1 MNMKQHILAAL
12 QEVFDDWEARLA
24 GLSEAQITQPP
35 APSRLSAKDEIAHLM
50 AWQQRTLARVDAV
63 RLDREPQF
71 PQWPAALDP
80 EDYAN
85 TDPVNAWIYETYR
98 DQPWSIVHQDW
109 RAGFQRLLT
118 SANEVPERDLLDG
131 SRYAWLNGYPLAL
144 ILIGS
149 YDHHREHL
157 DKLEIGDWGIEAHRH
172 RLEADGSCS

>member
-98 DQPWSIVHQDW
+98 DQPWPKMHQDW
-109 RAGFQRLLT
+109 RTTFQHLLS
-118 SANEVPERDLLDG
+118 SANEISERDLLDG
-131 SRYAWLNGYPLAL
+131 GRYAWLNGHSLAF
-144 ILIGS
+144 ILIAS

-157 DKLEIGDWGIEAHRH
+157 DKLENRE
-172 RLEADGSCS
+172 